1 MKILLTGA
9 TGFVGQGL
17 LPALQHA
24 GHDVRVAGR
33 HCPPGITDFHP
44 VNDIGPDTGWRDAF
58 GGIDTVIHLAGHAH
72 DADPDAHHRVNY
84 LGTRRLA
91 ESAAGR
97 CRRFVFASSLA
108 VHGLAA
114 SDEPVTT
121 DTPVHPDTPYGVAK
135 AHAEEALTTIAAR
148 EGMESV
154 ILRPAVIYGPH
165 APGNIGRMMR
175 AVRRGVPLPLACVT
189 NSRSLLG
196 RDHLVRALLAV
207 VAAPETAGGPYPLAD
222 DEPISTP
229 AMLRALAD
237 GAGRTARLWPCP
249 VSLLRLGAGVL
260 GRRRMADQLTGSL
273 VVSSGAFR
281 DTFGAFCEQDTATGL
296 ADAMHRTLTQGKGAA

>member
-9 TGFVGQGL
+9 NGFVGRAL
-17 LPALQHA
+17 LPALRQE
-24 GHDVRVAGR
+24 GHEVRVAGR
-33 HCPPGITDFHP
+33 ECPPGITDFFRL
-44 VNDIGPDTGWRDAF
+44 NDIGPDTEWREAF
-58 GGIDTVIHLAGHAH
+58 DGIDTVIHLAGHAH

-91 ESAAGR
+91 EEAAGR
-97 CRRFVFASSLA
+97 CRRFVFVSSLA

-121 DTPVHPDTPYGVAK
+121 DTPVRPDSAYGVAK
-135 AHAEEALTTIAAR
+135 AHAEEALTAIAAR
-148 EGMESV
+148 EGMECV

-175 AVRRGVPLPLACVT
+175 AIRRGIPLPLARVA
-189 NSRSLLG
+189 NRRSLLD

-207 VAAPETAGGPYPLAD
+207 SGAPAATGGPYPLAD
-222 DEPISTP
+222 DAPISTP
-229 AMLRALAD
+229 AMLCALAD
-237 GAGRTARLWPCP
+237 GAGQAARLWPCP

-273 VVSSGAFR
+273 VVSSEVFR
-281 DTFGAFCEQDTATGL
+281 DTYGAFCEHDTATGL
-296 ADAMHRTLTQGKGAA
+296 ANAMHHTLKQGNGTA